1 MSEFENLNVQ
11 IVMRSENPPVVPGIE
26 WNVRKGHC
34 FSQEIFVDVPNVIE
48 VIKKAN
54 HDFILPEGVEFR
66 LVTRESGGGS
76 TNTGLAFVIA
86 GLNGETMTPFL
97 VPRGYANS
105 VHAVFAGRSF
115 TIVKAVRDRHF
126 RHVSVVQA
134 SVDENGVIDVKPVWS
149 GDIYS
154 HDESTWHEIVTDL
167 LPLRAMAYL
176 DAIATACKKSGCYH
190 CREPHF
196 IKTRDG
202 E

>member
-34 FSQEIFVDVPNVIE
+34 FSQEISVDVPNAIE
-48 VIKKAN
+48 IINKAN
-54 HDFILPEGVEFR
+54 PGFILPEGVEFR
-66 LVTRESGGGS
+66 LITRESGGGA

-86 GLNGETMTPFL
+86 GLNGEAMTPFL

-105 VHAVFAGRSF
+105 THAVFAGHSF
-115 TIVKAVRDRHF
+115 TIVKAIRDRLV
-126 RHVSVVQA
+126 RYVHVIQA
-134 SVDENGVIDVKPVWS
+134 SIDDKGFIDAKLLWYGEMS
-149 GDIYS
+149 KTDHSWKEIIK
-154 HDESTWHEIVTDL
+154 EIV
-167 LPLRAMAYL
+167 PSKAMAYL
-176 DAIATACKKSGCYH
+176 DAIAAACEKSGCYH